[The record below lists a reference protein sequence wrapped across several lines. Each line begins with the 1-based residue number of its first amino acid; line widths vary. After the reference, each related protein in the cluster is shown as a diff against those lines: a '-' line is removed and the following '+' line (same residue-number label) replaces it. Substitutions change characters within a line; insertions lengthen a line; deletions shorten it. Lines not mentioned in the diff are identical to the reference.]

1 MGKRKKWIIAVA
13 AMAAVGLIYG
23 AYIVF
28 IHGGADSLTV
38 SQFRAEAASLQ
49 EQTVKVKGK
58 VVSGSVNWNEGTK
71 TIEFVLTDSRESLSV
86 VYSGVVPDH
95 FKPGVEVEV
104 TGKYRPDDVFE
115 ARSFGGQRVLCAICH

>member
-1 MGKRKKWIIAVA
+1 MASVA
-13 AMAAVGLIYG
+13 ALGLIYG
-23 AYIVF
+23 AYTVF

-95 FKPGVEVEV
+95 FKPGVEIEV
-104 TGKYRPDDVFE
+104 MGKYRPDDVFE
-115 ARSFGGQRVLCAICH
+115 ARSFGGQRALCAICH

>member
-1 MGKRKKWIIAVA
+1 MDKRKKWIIAVIVV
-13 AMAAVGLIYG
+13 AAVGLIYG

-71 TIEFVLTDSRESLSV
+71 TIEFVLTDSRESLDV

-95 FKPGVEVEV
+95 FKPGVEMEV
-104 TGKYRPDDVFE
+104 TGKYRSDDVFE
-115 ARSFGGQRVLCAICH
+115 ARSFGGQKVICAICH